1 MATTPFRILQRRSS
15 VSGLVPEI
23 CTLSSG
29 ELFVQLADESIYFR
43 NDKDELVCALTD
55 KNLGNLCNIFA
66 PTGDYITNSQTG
78 AFAPIGNYVIASQT
92 GVFALSADTGSFV
105 AIVNG
110 HVPSQYLPSYVDDI
124 QEFDTTGYLY
134 AHSGEK
140 GHIYLVSGCNSF
152 WRWGGSQYVEI
163 YASPGTSDSLVEGS
177 TNLYFTA
184 ARSACYVTISN
195 TGNFVTTSQT
205 GVFALSADT
214 GSFVTTS
221 QTGSFLTIVGNVTN
235 ATSINFGNANCNL
248 NSAYSFL
255 GRGEFNSQ
263 SGVLCSF
270 LGGGTTNTQR
280 ASGASY
286 CGCVSRSFLGAGWS
300 NIQENIQTSFL
311 GAGRSNLQIGSVDS
325 FIGAGEGNRQR
336 NNNWSFI
343 GAGEF
348 NCQSGNNRAST
359 VGGASN
365 WILGTENSFIGGGC
379 FNCMSGSFNS
389 SILGGFSN
397 RITGG
402 ENVFVL
408 GCEIIANNA
417 CNTLFVNNL
426 TSVNGIISGNGAGIT
441 GLATGNFISSQAEY
455 LDLKTVTESTIV
467 CNARACG
474 TINIDLLS
482 GSSYYYINNST
493 GKFILNLRG
502 NASRSFNCLIP
513 VNKAV
518 TVSFLNTNG
527 SIAYELTG
535 LQIDSNAVT
544 SSFKWVNGA
553 GGSFP
558 SGNANAIDIYSIT
571 VIKTGNCLYSSFGST
586 SFLR

>member
-43 NDKDELVCALTD
+43 NDKNELVCTLTD

-78 AFAPIGNYVIASQT
+78 AFAPIGNYVTASQTGIFALSAGTGSFVTASQT

-105 AIVNG
+105 AIVDG

-124 QEFDTTGYLY
+124 QEFDTTGHLY

-152 WRWGGSQYVEI
+152 WRWGGSQYTEI

-184 ARSACYVTISN
+184 ARSACYVTTSN
-195 TGNFVTTSQT
+195 TGNFVINSQT
-205 GVFALSADT
+205 GCFIQRLINKSVLIGDSSNDTILSNY
-214 GSFVTTS
+214 S
-221 QTGSFLTIVGNVTN
+221 IVGNGQYNT
-235 ATSINFGNANCNL
+235 
-248 NSAYSFL
+248 
-255 GRGEFNSQ
+255 Q
-263 SGVLCSF
+263 SGSQCSF
-270 LGGGTTNTQR
+270 LGAGTVNQQCC
-280 ASGASY
+280 SN
-286 CGCVSRSFLGAGWS
+286 RSFLGAGWANYQRVNQS
-300 NIQENIQTSFL
+300 SFL
-311 GAGRSNLQIGSVDS
+311 GAGSDNCQCNNTYSFLGAGDGVGQNCSNNSFLGAGYLNQQNNSVNSFLGAGSSNRLVSGNES
-325 FIGAGEGNRQR
+325 FIGAGYYNY
-336 NNNWSFI
+336 I
-343 GAGEF
+343 
-348 NCQSGNNRAST
+348 T
-359 VGGASN
+359 
-365 WILGTENSFIGGGC
+365 
-379 FNCMSGSFNS
+379 GSS
-389 SILGGFSN
+389 SSAILGGQCN
-397 RITGG
+397 QITNGV
-402 ENVFVL
+402 NVFVL
-408 GCEIIANNA
+408 GCGICTANSL
-417 CNTLFVNNL
+417 NTLFVNNL
-426 TSVNGIISGNGAGIT
+426 CIVNGVISGNGAGIT

-455 LDLKTVTESTIV
+455 VDLKTVTESTIV

-474 TINIDLLS
+474 TINIDLIS

-502 NASRSFNCLIP
+502 NASCSFNCLIP

-558 SGNANAIDIYSIT
+558 SGNVNAIDIYSIT